1 MFPRDNS
8 EIIGDF
14 SITTVVVAPPWYEN
28 CYLVKHLP
36 TGRQLVID
44 PGGDAAEIVAAIE
57 TNGGNVIEILLT
69 HGHPDHLGAAHEI
82 QSALGVGCRA
92 HQEERPIID
101 GVANWAG
108 ALMQRRLRG
117 PEAMTYFSDEPTLA
131 FDGFT
136 VRVIFTPGHTPGGVC
151 YVFDGF
157 VFTGDTLF
165 NQGVGRTDLPGG
177 DGRTLGAS
185 INRLLKEVDPKLR
198 LYSGHGPS
206 WTAAEARPWWERAAS
221 YGYF

>member
-1 MFPRDNS
+1 MLARDDS
-8 EIIGDF
+8 DTVGAF
-14 SITTVVVAPPWYEN
+14 TITTVVVAPPWYEN

-44 PGGDAAEIVAAIE
+44 PGGDAEEVLAAIE
-57 TNGGNVIEILLT
+57 ANGGNATEILLT

-82 QSALGVGCRA
+82 QAALGIGCRA

-108 ALMQRRLRG
+108 ALMQRRIRG
-117 PEAMTYFSDEPTLA
+117 PESVVYFEGEPTLA
-131 FDGFT
+131 FDGFE
-136 VRVIFTPGHTPGGVC
+136 VRVLFTPGHTPGGVC

-177 DGRTLGAS
+177 DGRTLSAS
-185 INRLLKEVDPKLR
+185 IGRLLKELDPKAR
-198 LYSGHGPS
+198 LYSGHGPA
-206 WTAAEARPWWERAAS
+206 WTAAEARPWWERAAA